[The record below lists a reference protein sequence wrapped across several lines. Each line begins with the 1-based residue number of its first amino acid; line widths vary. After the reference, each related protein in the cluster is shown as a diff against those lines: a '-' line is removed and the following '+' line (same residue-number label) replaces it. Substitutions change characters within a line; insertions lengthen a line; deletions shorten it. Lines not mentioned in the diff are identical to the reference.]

1 MPGPR
6 AAVLTFPLILTL
18 SMGVAIAQDFQQLG
32 RSGLAPELVVDWRV
46 ARAGDLDGDG
56 DLDQLLACFG
66 AAGSGDRSFWLSND
80 GTGWFER
87 MPDSF
92 LQLAPSLSYDVALA
106 DFDGDG
112 DLDALFANQTLD
124 TLCRNDG
131 SGVLTLSLGD
141 LPALTRETRALAVGD
156 VDGDGDLDVVG
167 GCGGFDVLYLNDGNG
182 VFGDGSGN
190 LPASWDLTTGV
201 DLGDYDGDGDLDL
214 LRVNQDASSE
224 LLRNDGTGH
233 FGDPTPAGP
242 SGTSVAAGDLDG
254 DGDRDFVIDTY
265 FAGYPGAFFGGGWME
280 NDGAGNFVYHSLPT
294 PYDLP
299 RRSVVV
305 DYDGDGDLDILAEGL
320 GVLQNDGHG
329 NFTPVGDTANIGS
342 FYADIDG
349 DGDADRIGIP
359 TLRNDGDGNFLTP
372 PTASQPITAVHA
384 IADMNGDGMVDL
396 IADSLGYVRV
406 LGNDGYGAFPNV
418 LAQLPPS
425 AVTVTWNSTPWGTFD
440 LNGDGLPDVVPVGND
455 SYFENVAGAGLV
467 PHALAVPVRRPVALD
482 VDGDGDLDLLTQMP
496 VGSGAY
502 GGLAWMPN
510 QAGSF
515 AMTVLAG
522 VAWADP
528 ACAADLDGDGRVDA
542 IYLLDGQVPA
552 WSRVTGAG
560 TFTAMPALPGVAPA
574 SCVAAADLDGDGDQD
589 LLIGNN
595 GMLGWG
601 ERLTILENR
610 WPAPFVVAAALLPPN
625 AMHAVEDLVPFDA
638 DGDGDLD
645 VAVRP
650 YLSSNRTLLLR
661 NDGEFA
667 FTDVTG
673 DGAPWRG
680 LVAGAELLT
689 HGDLDA
695 DGDLDLV
702 SGASMLSNLQ
712 RQLFARELPTLG
724 ATWRLQ
730 VVQRPV
736 GASLGAV
743 VVGRAALSPAVP
755 TPFGPLRVDPSGA
768 AVFGPVALTT
778 FEPVTVFEVAVPD
791 QPVLLGVELFAQHV
805 VIDDA
810 GVRLFGAVRG
820 VVHE

>member
-1 MPGPR
+1 M
-6 AAVLTFPLILTL
+6 TL
-18 SMGVAIAQDFQQLG
+18 SMGLALAQDFQQLG
-32 RSGLAPELVVDWRV
+32 RSGLAPELIVDWRV

-66 AAGSGDRSFWLSND
+66 APSSADRSFWMSND

-92 LQLAPSLSYDVALA
+92 LQLAPSLSYDVVLA

-131 SGVLTLSLGD
+131 TGVLSLSLGD

-182 VFGDGSGN
+182 LFGDGSGN

-214 LRVNQDASSE
+214 LRVNQDAGSE

-233 FGDPTPAGP
+233 FGNPSPAGP
-242 SGTSVAAGDLDG
+242 SGTSLAAGDLDG

-265 FAGYPGAFFGGGWME
+265 YSGYPGPFFGGGWME

-294 PYDLP
+294 PYSLP
-299 RRSVVV
+299 RRSAVV
-305 DYDGDGDLDILAEGL
+305 DYDGDGDLDILAEGV

-329 NFTPVGDTANIGS
+329 NFIAVGSTSDIGS
-342 FYADIDG
+342 FYADIDD
-349 DGDADRIGIP
+349 DGDADRIGLP
-359 TLRNDGDGNFLTP
+359 TLRNDGHGNFLTP
-372 PTASQPITAVHA
+372 QTASQPISAVHA
-384 IADMNGDGMVDL
+384 IAEMNGDGMVDL
-396 IADSLGYVRV
+396 IANSLGYVRV

-425 AVTVTWNSTPWGTFD
+425 AVTVMWHTTPWGTLD
-440 LNGDGLPDVVPVGND
+440 LNGDGLPDVIPVGNT

-467 PHALAVPVRRPVALD
+467 PHALAVPVLRPVALD

-496 VGSGAY
+496 FGSTEY
-502 GGLAWMPN
+502 GKLAWMAN
-510 QAGSF
+510 QAGDF
-515 AMTVLAG
+515 PTTVVVGAY
-522 VAWADP
+522 WEEP
-528 ACAADLDGDGRVDA
+528 ACAADLDGDGRDDVV
-542 IYLLDGQVPA
+542 YLIDGQLPA

-560 TFTAMPALPGVAPA
+560 TFTAMPTLPGLWPA
-574 SCVAAADLDGDGDQD
+574 SCAAAADLDGDGDQD
-589 LLIGNN
+589 LLIGSN
-595 GMLGWG
+595 GMYPYGD
-601 ERLTILENR
+601 RVTILENR
-610 WPAPFVVAAALLPPN
+610 WPAPFVIATALVPASAMNGVA
-625 AMHAVEDLVPFDA
+625 DLVPFDA

-645 VAVRP
+645 VAVSPRP
-650 YLSSNRTLLLR
+650 SVGRTLLLR
-661 NDGEFA
+661 NDGNFS
-667 FTDVTG
+667 FVDVTG

-695 DGDLDLV
+695 DGDIDLM
-702 SGASMLSNLQ
+702 SGTNMLSNLH

-736 GASLGAV
+736 GAGLGAV

-791 QPVLLGVELFAQHV
+791 QSALLGVELFAQHV

-810 GVRLFGAVRG
+810 GVRLAGAVRG